1 MSIQNDKLARY
12 TQSHTPVANLQQSKK
27 KNIFANIRDSLYFQN
42 FVLVMIIF
50 TGILVGIETNK
61 NTMSSY
67 GSIIR
72 LFDLLV
78 VCVFAFEVIVKIFA
92 EASKPWKYFLDPWN
106 LFDFVITLASI
117 IPLFFSLHYEL
128 INVIRIVRVLRVI
141 RLAHELPRLELVV
154 GTVLRGIPALSSVIL
169 FMILHFYVYA
179 VLGVFFFG
187 SSIPVNGLLNHFDTI
202 PTAMLTL
209 FKIVTFDDWSEILT
223 ETILLNSGTPEALI
237 NLFFLSFIVI
247 GAMVILN
254 LFIGVITS
262 EMAEMKISEAKK
274 LIEYKD
280 HTIIL
285 GWSSQVFTII
295 RELAIA
301 NQSEKKSLI
310 VILADQ
316 PHALMEQ
323 EIKVKVGKT
332 GKTRV
337 LCRTGN
343 PFDLADLA
351 IVAPQNAKSIIL
363 LRVEGDFVQPDSH
376 IFKIILAVINHPQR
390 SEESYSIVAPLAD
403 IDNYSIAIDIP
414 KIVDKEDKIQYIVTD
429 DLISR
434 IITQT
439 CRQPGLSDVYS
450 ELLSYADNE
459 IYFYHNPFLIGK
471 KFEDILHFFNEA
483 TVIGIC
489 YFDKTM
495 EINPNP
501 SMVYKQGDSVIVI
514 AEDDSMIDRPRAI
527 PYSSNVSK
535 FAEVVLRT
543 QKPERTLIMG
553 WNHRVTMIINHLDKY
568 LTAGSVID
576 VVADY
581 DKGEEVIRRRCSEL
595 KNSVATFRQGLTTE
609 RLLIDQV
616 INNNYDHIIIL
627 SNESAISAQEADSQ
641 TMFTLLHIRAI
652 TQNDHDFSLV
662 SEMLDDR
669 NRQIAAVTNP
679 NDFIVSNKIDSLM
692 MAQISE
698 NAYLMDIFNYLLDPV
713 GSEIYLKPFD
723 RYIKEDEEVDF
734 HSVIE
739 SAKRY
744 NEIAIGYKLY
754 WKNTPS
760 KETAAKSVFLNPTKS
775 QKIKFKKGDRIIVIS
790 EFEYDLNV
798 SKL

>member
-1 MSIQNDKLARY
+1 MSIQNEKLARY
-12 TQSHTPVANLQQSKK
+12 TQTQTPVTNLQQSKK
-27 KNIFANIRDSLYFQN
+27 KNFFANIRNSLYFQN

-50 TGILVGIETNK
+50 TGVLVGVETNREIM
-61 NTMSSY
+61 NSY
-67 GSIIR
+67 GSLVR
-72 LFDLLV
+72 LFDLLIV
-78 VCVFAFEVIVKIFA
+78 TVFAIEVIVKISSDT
-92 EASKPWKYFLDPWN
+92 SKPWKYFLDPWN

-128 INVIRIVRVLRVI
+128 LNVLRMVRVLRII

-169 FMILHFYVYA
+169 FMLLHFYFYA
-179 VLGVFFFG
+179 VLGVFLFG
-187 SSIPVNGLLNHFDTI
+187 STILQSTVKHFDTI

-209 FKIVTFDDWSEILT
+209 FKIVTFDDWSQILN
-223 ETILLNSGTPEALI
+223 ETILANTGIPETLI
-237 NLFFLSFIVI
+237 NLYFLSFIVI

-316 PHALMEQ
+316 SHSLMEQ

-351 IVAPQNAKSIIL
+351 IVAPQNAKSIII

-390 SEESYSIVAPLAD
+390 SDEPYSIVAPLAD
-403 IDNYSIAIDIP
+403 LDNYAIATDIP

-459 IYFYHNPFLIGK
+459 IYFYHHNFLLGK
-471 KFEDILHFFNEA
+471 KFEDILHYFNEA

-489 YFDKTM
+489 HFDKTM
-495 EINPNP
+495 EINPDP
-501 SMVYKQGDSVIVI
+501 TIVYKQGDSIIII
-514 AEDDSMIDRPRAI
+514 AEDDSMIGRPKAS
-527 PYSSNVSK
+527 PFFASVSK
-535 FAEVVLRT
+535 FTDVQLRT
-543 QKPERTLIMG
+543 QKSERTLIMG
-553 WNHRVTMIINHLDKY
+553 WNHRVTMIVNHLDKY
-568 LTAGSVID
+568 VANGSVID
-576 VVADY
+576 IVADF
-581 DKGEEVIRRRCSEL
+581 DKGEEVVRRKCSDL
-595 KNSVATFRQGLTTE
+595 KNSTATFRQGITTE
-609 RLLIDQV
+609 RKLIDQ
-616 INNNYDHIIIL
+616 IIHNNYDHIIIL
-627 SNESAISAQEADSQ
+627 SNESATSAQEADSQ

-652 TQNDHDFSLV
+652 THNDHEFSIV

-679 NDFIVSNKIDSLM
+679 NDFIVSNKIDSQM

-698 NAYLMDIFNYLLDPV
+698 NAYLMDIFNYLLDPI

-723 RYIKEDEEVDF
+723 RYIKEGEIVDF
-734 HSVIE
+734 HSIIE

-744 NEIAIGYKLY
+744 NEVAIGYKLH
-754 WKNTPS
+754 WKNTQS
-760 KETAAKSVFLNPTKS
+760 KETAAKSVYINPIKN
-775 QKIKFKKGDRIIVIS
+775 QKISLKKGDRIIVIS
-790 EFEYDLNV
+790 EIEYDLNV
-798 SKL
+798 SKH